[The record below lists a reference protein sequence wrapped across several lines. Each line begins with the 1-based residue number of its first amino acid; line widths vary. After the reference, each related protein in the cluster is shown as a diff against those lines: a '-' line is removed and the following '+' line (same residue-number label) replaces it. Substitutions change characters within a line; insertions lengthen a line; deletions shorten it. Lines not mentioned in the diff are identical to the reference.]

1 MYSFRRPAHGA
12 VMLSKTAKLKSVK
25 KKKHRTGCIIIIIK
39 SAFLKKF

>member
-25 KKKHRTGCIIIIIK
+25 KKSIEQVA
-39 SAFLKKF
+39 SL